1 MAKYGSTQ
9 YPYNLVDFWIMSSII
24 GFRSFLQSFGANS
37 ISEMVDVDWYVIVS
51 NILIIISNILLIF
64 IVREIDSRQEK
75 KRSQNSIIN

>member
-1 MAKYGSTQ
+1 
-9 YPYNLVDFWIMSSII
+9 MSSII
-24 GFRSFLQSFGANS
+24 GFRSFLQSFGANT

-51 NILIIISNILLIF
+51 NILTIISNILLIF